1 MSTSMTTSSAMTTT
15 TLDASDSPAETG
27 GLLLLKNARS
37 LWRPLLVAVVAA
49 AGVFAPGWIDVTPWV
64 VSGGVAALCFVLVL
78 GSTTSQRAG
87 NSFGALP
94 ENTGARLMV
103 GQVVP
108 VWRRQLE
115 MARAATE
122 VGFESMIETFA
133 RLSQGLSEVAD
144 RAEKLSPAQ
153 DAGATDQLLN
163 NRPEVIETLLAPVSK
178 VLAQHQKVADQ
189 LSESSHALAGLAQMA
204 KDMKGFA
211 RHTRMVAMNASIE
224 ANRISHERGGGFDA
238 VAKEVRTLGA
248 RCDEL
253 SEQIHAHVASLNQK
267 IKPLRRDAELQDS
280 SEQEMQLE
288 LRTSARL
295 AMESL
300 VGDIGRNMT
309 SSRELRE
316 ASSKVRD
323 DLDHVLMGFQSGDR
337 VSQMMAILAKDMER
351 LADWNAGPAQAK
363 MADATEWLAA
373 LDRSYT
379 MEEQR
384 TQHHGNVQI
393 DRGTTVDYF

>member
-1 MSTSMTTSSAMTTT
+1 MTLSSTTPTAS
-15 TLDASDSPAETG
+15 LDAGDP
-27 GLLLLKNARS
+27 NAGQRSALFIQKAKS
-37 LWRPLLVAVVAA
+37 LWRPLSAAAVAA
-49 AGVFAPGWIDVTPWV
+49 AGVFSAGWIDVSPWV
-64 VSGGVAALCFVLVL
+64 MSSVVAVLCFLLAAGTSTHPVGNELGVLPP
-78 GSTTSQRAG
+78 T
-87 NSFGALP
+87 
-94 ENTGARLMV
+94 TGARLMV

-115 MARAATE
+115 MAKVATE
-122 VGFESMIETFA
+122 VGFESMLETFA
-133 RLSQGLSEVAD
+133 RLSQGLSDVAD

-153 DAGATDQLLN
+153 DAGATDELLN

-178 VLAQHQKVADQ
+178 VLAQHQKVAEQ

-280 SEQEMQLE
+280 SAEEMQLE

-323 DLDHVLMGFQSGDR
+323 DLDQVLMGFQSGDR

-351 LADWNAGPAQAK
+351 LTDWNAGPAQAK

-393 DRGTTVDYF
+393 DRDATVDYF

>member
-1 MSTSMTTSSAMTTT
+1 MTTSSSIDKHALADGNAP
-15 TLDASDSPAETG
+15 TL
-27 GLLLLKNARS
+27 GLGRGYLQKVRA
-37 LWRPLLVAVVAA
+37 LWLPLAVACVAA
-49 AGVFAPGWIDVTPWV
+49 SGALVVGMAGLSPWLC
-64 VSGGVAALCFVLVL
+64 GGTVAALSFFLVL
-78 GSTTSQRAG
+78 SFSRGSGGLATG
-87 NSFGALP
+87 GAL
-94 ENTGARLMV
+94 EASGARLMV

-122 VGFESMIETFA
+122 TGFESMLETFA
-133 RLSQGLSEVAD
+133 RLSQGLSDVAD

-163 NRPEVIETLLAPVSK
+163 DRPEVIETLLAPVSK
-178 VLAQHQKVADQ
+178 VLAQHERVAVQ

-280 SEQEMQLE
+280 SAEEMQLE

-316 ASSKVRD
+316 ASAQVRD
-323 DLDHVLMGFQSGDR
+323 DLDEVLMGFQSGDR
-337 VSQMMAILAKDMER
+337 VSQMMAILANDMAR
-351 LADWNAGPAQAK
+351 LADWNEGPAQAK
-363 MADATEWLAA
+363 MADATEWLAE

-384 TQHHGNVQI
+384 TQHHGNVRI
-393 DRGTTVDYF
+393 ETGTSVDFF

>member
-1 MSTSMTTSSAMTTT
+1 MTKSSVTDTRDPEDGDMP
-15 TLDASDSPAETG
+15 SSG
-27 GLLLLKNARS
+27 GARRRLAKVQA
-37 LWRPLLVAVVAA
+37 LWRPLAVACLAA
-49 AGVFAPGWIDVTPWV
+49 SSVLAVGLAGLSPWV
-64 VSGGVAALCFVLVL
+64 GSAVVAALCFVVLVGL
-78 GSTTSQRAG
+78 PGAG
-87 NSFGALP
+87 RGEAAHSAA
-94 ENTGARLMV
+94 ETTGARLMV

-115 MARAATE
+115 MARSATE
-122 VGFESMIETFA
+122 VGFESMLETFA
-133 RLSQGLSEVAD
+133 RLSQGLSDVAD

-163 NRPEVIETLLAPVSK
+163 DRPEVIETLLAPVSK
-178 VLAQHQKVADQ
+178 VLAQHERVAVQ

-280 SEQEMQLE
+280 SAEEMQLE

-323 DLDHVLMGFQSGDR
+323 DLDEVLMGFQSGDR
-337 VSQMMAILAKDMER
+337 VSQMMAILANDMAR
-351 LADWNAGPAQAK
+351 LADWNEGPAQAK
-363 MADATEWLAA
+363 MADATEWLAE

-384 TQHHGNVQI
+384 TQHHGNVRI
-393 DRGTTVDYF
+393 ETGTSVDFF

>member
-1 MSTSMTTSSAMTTT
+1 MTKLSSSDTSDLEGGDMPDSSGSRRHLQKLQA
-15 TLDASDSPAETG
+15 
-27 GLLLLKNARS
+27 
-37 LWRPLLVAVVAA
+37 LWLPLVVAVVAGSGA
-49 AGVFAPGWIDVTPWV
+49 PLAVMTSFSHWLCSAVVAGLSF
-64 VSGGVAALCFVLVL
+64 FLVL
-78 GSTTSQRAG
+78 GFVRGAG
-87 NSFGALP
+87 KVDLNGPLDPSGS
-94 ENTGARLMV
+94 RLMV

-115 MARAATE
+115 MARVATE
-122 VGFESMIETFA
+122 VGFESMLETFV
-133 RLSQGLSEVAD
+133 RLSHGLSDVAD

-153 DAGATDQLLN
+153 DAGTADQLLN
-163 NRPEVIETLLAPVSK
+163 DRPEVIETLLAPVSK
-178 VLAQHQKVADQ
+178 VLAQHERVAVQ

-280 SEQEMQLE
+280 SAEEMQLE
-288 LRTSARL
+288 LRTSARV

-300 VGDIGRNMT
+300 VGDIGRSMT

-323 DLDHVLMGFQSGDR
+323 DLDQVLMGFQSGDR
-337 VSQMMAILAKDMER
+337 VSQMMAILANDMAR

-373 LDRSYT
+373 LDKSYT

-384 TQHHGNVQI
+384 TQHHGNVRI
-393 DRGTTVDYF
+393 ETGASVDFF

>member
-1 MSTSMTTSSAMTTT
+1 MTTPTS
-15 TLDASDSPAETG
+15 LDQPGPDGGNLPGTGRSRLVPVKALWLPLAVALVAASGALVVGVGGLSPWLGGAIVAALSFFLVLSFSRGSGATATG
-27 GLLLLKNARS
+27 GL
-37 LWRPLLVAVVAA
+37 
-49 AGVFAPGWIDVTPWV
+49 
-64 VSGGVAALCFVLVL
+64 
-78 GSTTSQRAG
+78 
-87 NSFGALP
+87 P
-94 ENTGARLMV
+94 EATGTRLMV

-115 MARAATE
+115 MARSATE
-122 VGFESMIETFA
+122 LGFESMLETFA
-133 RLSQGLSEVAD
+133 RLSQGLSDVAE

-163 NRPEVIETLLAPVSK
+163 DRPEVIETLLAPVSK
-178 VLAQHQKVADQ
+178 VLAQHERVAAQ

-224 ANRISHERGGGFDA
+224 ANRISQERGGGFDA

-280 SEQEMQLE
+280 SAEEIQME

-323 DLDHVLMGFQSGDR
+323 DLDEVLMGFQSGDR

-351 LADWNAGPAQAK
+351 LAEWNEGPAQAK

-384 TQHHGNVQI
+384 SQHHGNVRI
-393 DRGTTVDYF
+393 EHGTSVDFF

>member
-1 MSTSMTTSSAMTTT
+1 MTTPTS
-15 TLDASDSPAETG
+15 LDQPGPDGGNLPVPGTGRSRLVPVKALWLPLAVALVAASGALVVGVGGLSPWLGGAIVAALSFFLVLSFSRGSGATVTG
-27 GLLLLKNARS
+27 GL
-37 LWRPLLVAVVAA
+37 
-49 AGVFAPGWIDVTPWV
+49 
-64 VSGGVAALCFVLVL
+64 
-78 GSTTSQRAG
+78 
-87 NSFGALP
+87 P
-94 ENTGARLMV
+94 EATGTRLMV

-115 MARAATE
+115 MARSATE
-122 VGFESMIETFA
+122 LGFESMLETFA
-133 RLSQGLSEVAD
+133 RLSQGLSDVAE

-163 NRPEVIETLLAPVSK
+163 DRPEVIETLLAPVSK
-178 VLAQHQKVADQ
+178 VLAQHERVAAQ

-224 ANRISHERGGGFDA
+224 ANRISQERGGGFDA

-280 SEQEMQLE
+280 SAEEIQME

-323 DLDHVLMGFQSGDR
+323 DLDEVLMGFQSGDR

-351 LADWNAGPAQAK
+351 LAEWNEGPAQAK

-384 TQHHGNVQI
+384 SQHHGNVRI
-393 DRGTTVDYF
+393 EHGTSVDFF

>member
-1 MSTSMTTSSAMTTT
+1 MTKSSSTERRDLADGDVPE
-15 TLDASDSPAETG
+15 LGGGRGHFQRVKAIWLPLAVAGLAASG
-27 GLLLLKNARS
+27 V
-37 LWRPLLVAVVAA
+37 LLVGMTGLSPWLCSVAVAVMSFALVVGFSRGSH
-49 AGVFAPGWIDVTPWV
+49 GVVMGATQE
-64 VSGGVAALCFVLVL
+64 
-78 GSTTSQRAG
+78 TS
-87 NSFGALP
+87 
-94 ENTGARLMV
+94 GARLMV

-115 MARAATE
+115 MAKAATE
-122 VGFESMIETFA
+122 VGFESMLETFG
-133 RLSQGLSEVAD
+133 RLSQGLSDVAD

-163 NRPEVIETLLAPVSK
+163 DRPEVIDTLLAPVSK
-178 VLAQHQKVADQ
+178 VLAQHERVAEQ

-253 SEQIHAHVASLNQK
+253 AEQIHSHVASLNQK

-280 SEQEMQLE
+280 SAEEMQLE

-323 DLDHVLMGFQSGDR
+323 DLDEVLMGFQSGDR

-351 LADWNAGPAQAK
+351 LAEWNAGPAQAK
-363 MADATEWLAA
+363 LADATEWLAA
-373 LDRSYT
+373 LDQSYT

-384 TQHHGNVQI
+384 TQHHGNVRI
-393 DRGTTVDYF
+393 EHGTSVDFF

>member
-1 MSTSMTTSSAMTTT
+1 MTTPSTQP
-15 TLDASDSPAETG
+15 DKHPEVSDLPSPWRS
-27 GLLLLKNARS
+27 LLRLQKGAW
-37 LWRPLLVAVVAA
+37 LWRPVSVAAVAV
-49 AGVFAPGWIDVTPWV
+49 AGVFAVGQMDIDPWIVGTV
-64 VSGGVAALCFVLVL
+64 VAILCFGLAASAT
-78 GSTTSQRAG
+78 GRRPHSEFDITPPTTG
-87 NSFGALP
+87 P
-94 ENTGARLMV
+94 RLMV

-115 MARAATE
+115 MAQAATE
-122 VGFESMIETFA
+122 VSFESMVETFA
-133 RLSQGLSEVAD
+133 RLSQGLSDVAD
-144 RAEKLSPAQ
+144 RAAKLSPAQ
-153 DAGATDQLLN
+153 DAGAADQLLN
-163 NRPEVIETLLAPVSK
+163 NRPEVMDTLLAPVSK
-178 VLAQHQKVADQ
+178 VLAQHDRVAEQ
-189 LSESSHALAGLAQMA
+189 LSQSSHSLAGLAQMA

-253 SEQIHAHVASLNQK
+253 SEQIHAHVAALNEK

-280 SEQEMQLE
+280 SAEEIQLE

-300 VGDIGRNMT
+300 VGDIGRTMT

-323 DLDHVLMGFQSGDR
+323 DLDAALMGFQSGDR
-337 VSQMMAILAKDMER
+337 VSQMMGILAKDMER

-393 DRGTTVDYF
+393 QQGATVDYF

>member
-1 MSTSMTTSSAMTTT
+1 MTKSSSTEPRNLADGDVPSA
-15 TLDASDSPAETG
+15 G
-27 GLLLLKNARS
+27 FGRGQLLKVKA
-37 LWRPLLVAVVAA
+37 LWLPLTVAGLTASGVLLVAMTNLSPWLCAGVAA
-49 AGVFAPGWIDVTPWV
+49 ALSFMLVLGFSRA
-64 VSGGVAALCFVLVL
+64 SNGVAAGV
-78 GSTTSQRAG
+78 A
-87 NSFGALP
+87 P
-94 ENTGARLMV
+94 EASGARLMV

-108 VWRRQLE
+108 VWRRQLD
-115 MARAATE
+115 MARTATE
-122 VGFESMIETFA
+122 VGFESMLETFA
-133 RLSQGLSEVAD
+133 RLSQGLSDVAD

-163 NRPEVIETLLAPVSK
+163 DRPEVIETLLAPVSK
-178 VLAQHQKVADQ
+178 VLAQHERVAEQ

-224 ANRISHERGGGFDA
+224 ANRISQERGGGFDA

-253 SEQIHAHVASLNQK
+253 SEQIHAHVAALNQK

-280 SEQEMQLE
+280 STEEIQLE

-323 DLDHVLMGFQSGDR
+323 DLDEVLMGFQSGDR

-363 MADATEWLAA
+363 MADATEWLAE
-373 LDRSYT
+373 LDKSYT

-384 TQHHGNVQI
+384 TQHHGNVRI
-393 DRGTTVDYF
+393 ETGTSVDFF